1 MSLCH
6 TGGLEQKV
14 EALAA
19 AARMQAGAAGGAQM
33 ADSYMRLDESSLE
46 KAQDPFHIHH
56 EVLQTWMR
64 AALRRHK
71 TPFIYTMRFYR
82 LIMKMLLMCSSQ
94 SVLSVMKMLR

>member
-1 MSLCH
+1 MTSLCH

-19 AARMQAGAAGGAQM
+19 AARMQAGVAGGAQT
-33 ADSYMRLDESSLE
+33 ANSYMRLDESSLE
-46 KAQDPFHIHH
+46 KARDPAYIHH

-71 TPFIYTMRFYR
+71 TPFIYTMKFYR
-82 LIMKMLLMCSSQ
+82 LMCSSQ
-94 SVLSVMKMLR
+94 SVLSVMTMLR

>member
-1 MSLCH
+1 MLTSLCH

-19 AARMQAGAAGGAQM
+19 AARMQAGVAGGAQT
-33 ADSYMRLDESSLE
+33 ANSYNMRLDESSLE
-46 KAQDPFHIHH
+46 KARDPFYIHH

-71 TPFIYTMRFYR
+71 TPFIYTMRFNR
-82 LIMKMLLMCSSQ
+82 LRVEQ
-94 SVLSVMKMLR
+94 S